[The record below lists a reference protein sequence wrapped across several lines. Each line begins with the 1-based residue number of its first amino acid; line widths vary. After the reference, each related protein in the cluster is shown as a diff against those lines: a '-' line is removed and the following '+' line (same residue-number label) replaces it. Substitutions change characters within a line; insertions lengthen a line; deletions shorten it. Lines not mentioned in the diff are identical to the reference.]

1 MIECMTVGDMIPTNS
16 YFYIDDTTQ
25 HGFLIDA
32 GAEGARLAAYAEKH
46 GWTIERLLL
55 THCHFDHIGGAA
67 EFSTRTGAPI
77 YAAEDSPRYYSDP
90 RWNLSLWGGGSVT
103 LLDVTTFAD
112 REVITLAANPD
123 VALEVRC
130 TPGHTT
136 DSCIFYSARDS
147 VAFVGDT
154 IFLASVGRTDFPGG
168 DEQTLWDSIAR
179 EVFTLPPETVLYSG
193 HTEPTTVGA
202 EMARYRR

>member
-103 LLDVTTFAD
+103 LSDVTTFAD

>member
-16 YFYIDDTTQ
+16 FFYIDDETS

-32 GAEGARLAAYAEKH
+32 GSDGEYLAAHAETKD
-46 GWTIERLLL
+46 WTIERLLL
-55 THCHFDHIGGAA
+55 THCHFDHIGGAE
-67 EFSTRTGAPI
+67 EFSIRTGAPI

-90 RWNLSLWGGGSVT
+90 NWNLSLWGGGKIT
-103 LLDVTTFAD
+103 LSDVTTVAD
-112 REVITLAANPD
+112 REIIRLAANP
-123 VALEVRC
+123 ACCLEVRY

-136 DSCIFYSARDS
+136 DSCIFYSARDG

-154 IFLASVGRTDFPGG
+154 IFRASIGRTDFPGG
-168 DEQTLWDSIAR
+168 NEQTLWDSIAR

>member
-1 MIECMTVGDMIPTNS
+1 MIECMTVGDMIPTNAF
-16 YFYIDDTTQ
+16 FYIDDETN

-32 GAEGARLAAYAEKH
+32 GANGDQLAAHAKTK

-103 LLDVTTFAD
+103 LSNVTTFAD

-154 IFLASVGRTDFPGG
+154 IFCASVGRTDFPGG

>member
-1 MIECMTVGDMIPTNS
+1 MIECMTVGDMIPTNAF
-16 YFYIDDTTQ
+16 FYIDDATQ

-32 GAEGARLAAYAEKH
+32 GADGDYLAAHAETK

-55 THCHFDHIGGAA
+55 THCHFDHIGGAE
-67 EFSTRTGAPI
+67 EFSLRAGAPI

-90 RWNLSLWGGGSVT
+90 NWNLSLWGGGAIRLT
-103 LLDVTTFAD
+103 DVTTFAD
-112 REVITLAANPD
+112 REIITLAANPEMS
-123 VALEVRC
+123 LEVRY

-136 DSCIFYSARDS
+136 DSCIFYSARDG

-154 IFLASVGRTDFPGG
+154 IFCASVGRTDFPGG
-168 DEQTLWDSIAR
+168 DERTLWDSIVR

-193 HTEPTTVGA
+193 HTEETTVGA
-202 EMARYRR
+202 EMERYRA

>member
-32 GAEGARLAAYAEKH
+32 GAEGTRLAAYAEKH

-103 LLDVTTFAD
+103 LSDVTTFAD

>member
-1 MIECMTVGDMIPTNS
+1 MIECMTVGDMIPTNAF
-16 YFYIDDTTQ
+16 FYIDDATQ

-32 GAEGARLAAYAEKH
+32 GSDGELLAEHAEMR

-55 THCHFDHIGGAA
+55 THCHFDHIGGAEDFA
-67 EFSTRTGAPI
+67 IRTGASI

-90 RWNLSLWGGGSVT
+90 NWNLSLWGGGKIT
-103 LLDVTTFAD
+103 LSDVTTFAD
-112 REVITLAANPD
+112 REIITLAANPD
-123 VALEVRC
+123 FALEVRY

-136 DSCIFYSARDS
+136 DSCIFYSARDKA
-147 VAFVGDT
+147 AFVGDT
-154 IFLASVGRTDFPGG
+154 IFLASIGRTDFPGG
-168 DEQTLWDSIAR
+168 DEQMLWDSIAR
-179 EVFTLPPETVLYSG
+179 EVFTLPPETILYSG

>member
-1 MIECMTVGDMIPTNS
+1 MIEYMTVGDMIPTNS

-103 LLDVTTFAD
+103 LSDVTTFAD

-154 IFLASVGRTDFPGG
+154 IFCASVGRTDFPGG

-193 HTEPTTVGA
+193 HTAPTTVGA

>member
-1 MIECMTVGDMIPTNS
+1 MIECMTVGDMIPTNAF
-16 YFYIDDTTQ
+16 FYIDDETN

-32 GAEGARLAAYAEKH
+32 GADGDRLAAHAKTK

-103 LLDVTTFAD
+103 LSDVTTFAD

-136 DSCIFYSARDS
+136 DSCIFYSARDG

>member
-1 MIECMTVGDMIPTNS
+1 MIEYMTVGDMIPTNS

-32 GAEGARLAAYAEKH
+32 GAEGARLAAYAERH

-103 LLDVTTFAD
+103 LSDVTTFAD

-136 DSCIFYSARDS
+136 DSCIFYSARDG

>member
-103 LLDVTTFAD
+103 LSDVTTFAD

-168 DEQTLWDSIAR
+168 DEQTLWNSIAR

>member
-1 MIECMTVGDMIPTNS
+1 MIEYMTVGDMIPTNS

-103 LLDVTTFAD
+103 LSDVTTFAD

>member
-1 MIECMTVGDMIPTNS
+1 MIECMTVGDMIPTNAF
-16 YFYIDDTTQ
+16 FYIDDATQ

-103 LLDVTTFAD
+103 LSDVTTFAD

-136 DSCIFYSARDS
+136 DSCIFYSARDG

>member
-1 MIECMTVGDMIPTNS
+1 MIECVTVGDMIPTNS
-16 YFYIDDTTQ
+16 YFYIDDETK

-32 GAEGARLAAYAEKH
+32 GAEGPRLAAYAEKH

-168 DEQTLWDSIAR
+168 DEQMLWDSIAR

>member
-1 MIECMTVGDMIPTNS
+1 MIECMTVGDMIPTNAF
-16 YFYIDDTTQ
+16 FYIDDATQ

-90 RWNLSLWGGGSVT
+90 RWNLSLWGGGNVT
-103 LLDVTTFAD
+103 LSDVTTFAD

-136 DSCIFYSARDS
+136 DSCIFYSARDG

>member
-103 LLDVTTFAD
+103 LSDVTTFAD

-168 DEQTLWDSIAR
+168 DEQMLWDSIAR

>member
-16 YFYIDDTTQ
+16 FFYIDDETK

-32 GAEGARLAAYAEKH
+32 GAEGARLAAYAAQQ
-46 GWTIERLLL
+46 GWTIERLVL
-55 THCHFDHIGGAA
+55 THCHFDHIGGVRDFTAHTSCA
-67 EFSTRTGAPI
+67 V

-90 RWNLSLWGGGSVT
+90 KWNLSLWGGDVLT
-103 LLDVTTFAD
+103 LSDVETVRD
-112 REVITLAANPD
+112 REIITLAANPA
-123 VALEVRC
+123 VSLEVRY

-136 DSCIFYSARDS
+136 DSCIFYAPHAHA
-147 VAFVGDT
+147 AFVGDT
-154 IFLASVGRTDFPGG
+154 IFCASVGRTDFPGG
-168 DEQTLWDSIAR
+168 DTAALWDSIAR

-193 HTEPTTVGA
+193 HTEETTVGA

>member
-1 MIECMTVGDMIPTNS
+1 MIECMTVGDMIPTNAF
-16 YFYIDDTTQ
+16 FYIDDATQ

-67 EFSTRTGAPI
+67 EFSARTGAPI

-103 LLDVTTFAD
+103 LSDVTTFAD

-136 DSCIFYSARDS
+136 DSCIFYSARDG

>member
-103 LLDVTTFAD
+103 LSDVTTFSD

-136 DSCIFYSARDS
+136 DSCIFYSARDG

-154 IFLASVGRTDFPGG
+154 IFCASVGRTDFPGG
-168 DEQTLWDSIAR
+168 NTQELWDSIAR

>member
-1 MIECMTVGDMIPTNS
+1 MIECMTVGDMIPTNAF
-16 YFYIDDTTQ
+16 FYIDDETN

-32 GAEGARLAAYAEKH
+32 GADGDQLAAHAKTK

-55 THCHFDHIGGAA
+55 THCHFDHIGGAE
-67 EFSTRTGAPI
+67 EFSIRTGAPI
-77 YAAEDSPRYYSDP
+77 YAAEDSPRYYRDP
-90 RWNLSLWGGGSVT
+90 NWNLSLWGGGKIT
-103 LLDVTTFAD
+103 LSDVTTVAD
-112 REVITLAANPD
+112 REIIRLDANP
-123 VALEVRC
+123 ACCLEVRY

-136 DSCIFYSARDS
+136 DSCIFYSARDGI
-147 VAFVGDT
+147 AFVGDT
-154 IFLASVGRTDFPGG
+154 IFLASIGRTDFPGG
-168 DEQTLWDSIAR
+168 DEQTLGDSIAR

>member
-1 MIECMTVGDMIPTNS
+1 MIECMTVGDMIPTNAF
-16 YFYIDDTTQ
+16 FYIDDETN

-32 GAEGARLAAYAEKH
+32 GADGDQLAAHAKTK

-67 EFSTRTGAPI
+67 EFSMRTGAPI

-90 RWNLSLWGGGSVT
+90 RWNLSLWGGGKIT
-103 LLDVTTFAD
+103 LSDVTTFAD
-112 REVITLAANPD
+112 REVITLAAKPD
-123 VALEVRC
+123 FALEVRY

-136 DSCIFYSARDS
+136 DSCIFYSARDG

-168 DEQTLWDSIAR
+168 DAQTLWDSIAR
-179 EVFTLPPETVLYSG
+179 EVFTLPPETILYSG

>member
-1 MIECMTVGDMIPTNS
+1 MIECVTVGDMIPTKS
-16 YFYIDDTTQ
+16 YFYIDDETK

-32 GAEGARLAAYAEKH
+32 GAEGARLAAHAEAH

-103 LLDVTTFAD
+103 LSDVTTFAD
-112 REVITLAANPD
+112 REVIALAANPD

-168 DEQTLWDSIAR
+168 DEQMLWDSIAR

>member
-25 HGFLIDA
+25 HGPPLDA

-46 GWTIERLLL
+46 GWTMERLLL

-103 LLDVTTFAD
+103 LSDVTTFAD

-136 DSCIFYSARDS
+136 DSCIFYSARDG

-154 IFLASVGRTDFPGG
+154 IFCASVGRTDFPGG

>member
-1 MIECMTVGDMIPTNS
+1 MIECMTVGDMIPTNAF
-16 YFYIDDTTQ
+16 FYIDDATQ

-32 GAEGARLAAYAEKH
+32 GADGDYLAAHAETK

-55 THCHFDHIGGAA
+55 THCHFDHIGGAE
-67 EFSTRTGAPI
+67 EFSLRAGAPI

-90 RWNLSLWGGGSVT
+90 NWNLSLWGGGAIRLT
-103 LLDVTTFAD
+103 DVTTFAD
-112 REVITLAANPD
+112 REIITLAANPEMS
-123 VALEVRC
+123 LEVRY

-136 DSCIFYSARDS
+136 DSCIFYSARDG

-154 IFLASVGRTDFPGG
+154 IFLASIGRTDFPGG

>member
-1 MIECMTVGDMIPTNS
+1 MIECMTVGDMIPTNAF
-16 YFYIDDTTQ
+16 FYIDDATQ

-32 GAEGARLAAYAEKH
+32 GSDGELLAEHAEMR

-55 THCHFDHIGGAA
+55 THCHFDHIGGAE
-67 EFSTRTGAPI
+67 EFSVHAGAPI
-77 YAAEDSPRYYSDP
+77 YAAEDSSRYYGDP
-90 RWNLSLWGGGSVT
+90 NWNLSLWSGGAVT
-103 LLDVTTFAD
+103 LTDVRTFAD
-112 REVITLAANPD
+112 RETIALAANPD
-123 VALEVRC
+123 FSLEVRY

-136 DSCIFYSARDS
+136 DSCIFYSARDG

-168 DEQTLWDSIAR
+168 DERTLWDSIVR
-179 EVFTLPPETVLYSG
+179 EVFTLPEETILYSG

>member
-16 YFYIDDTTQ
+16 FFYIDDETK

-32 GAEGARLAAYAEKH
+32 GAEGARLAAYAAQQ

-168 DEQTLWDSIAR
+168 DEQMLWDSIAR